1 MKKIIFSAVIAF
13 AATISGGAQTVTKPV
28 VNVQSF
34 EYSQAFGTAEVEVI
48 RNNVIS
54 SLQATN
60 RIIIVDLEQQD
71 AVKSEANRR
80 KDEGAMNDDH
90 SVADITQLN
99 ANYLLKGMLNSIN
112 TTESK
117 STDKDGKVSYSWKTK
132 LEYTLQLID
141 PSTGA
146 TVYSNTYSSSGSS
159 SSGSSESRKKAVSG
173 SSASMK
179 SFIEAAF
186 PVRGTILAVKDID
199 TKKNVA
205 KTVYINL
212 GNDHGI
218 QVGQKFSVYAVVDIA
233 GEKSETEIGTVTAAE
248 VMSGS
253 RTLCKVNKGGDVVL
267 QKLNAKEEM
276 SIKTREVRTF
286 LDKINI

>member
-1 MKKIIFSAVIAF
+1 MKRFFFPAVIAF
-13 AATISGGAQTVTKPV
+13 AAIVTGMAQTVTKPV

-34 EYSQAFGTAEVEVI
+34 EYSNAFGTAEVEVI

-54 SLQATN
+54 SLQATQ
-60 RIIIVDLEQQD
+60 RIIIVDLEQQS
-71 AVKSEANRR
+71 AVKGEANRR

-99 ANYLLKGMLNSIN
+99 ANFLLKGMLNSIN

-117 STDKDGKVSYSWKTK
+117 STDKDGKVSYSWKSK

-141 PSTGA
+141 PATGA
-146 TVYSNTYSSSGSS
+146 TVYSNTYTSSGSS
-159 SSGSSESRKKAVSG
+159 SAGASEARSKAVSG

-179 SFIEAAF
+179 SFIENAF
-186 PVRGTILAVKDID
+186 PVKGTILATKDVD

-212 GNDHGI
+212 GSDHGI
-218 QVGQKFSVYAVVDIA
+218 LNGQKFSVYAVVDIA
-233 GEKSETEIGTVTAAE
+233 GEKSETEIGTVTASE
-248 VMSGS
+248 IMSGS
-253 RTLCKVNKGGDVVL
+253 RSLCKVNKGGDVIL

-276 SIKTREVRTF
+276 TIKTREVRTF
-286 LDKINI
+286 LDKL